1 MEKIQGFIR
10 KTKQREVIL
19 RVLRGTKSHPTA
31 DWVYQ
36 EVRKELP
43 NISLGTVY
51 RNLKIL
57 TASGEALELSYGSS
71 YSRFDGTPENHYH
84 FVCQRCGRVEDVPM
98 PVDESLDRAVEQL
111 MGVKVR
117 QHRLEFYGLCE
128 QCAAEQIE
136 RPERPMALRRQPVEE
151 RDQAYAH

>member
-1 MEKIQGFIR
+1 MERIQGFIR
-10 KTKQREVIL
+10 RTKQREVIL
-19 RVLRGTKSHPTA
+19 RVLRSTKTHPTA

-71 YSRFDGTPENHYH
+71 YSRFDGTASNHYH
-84 FVCQRCGRVEDVPM
+84 FVCERCGRIEDVPT
-98 PVDESLDRAVEQL
+98 PVDEELNRSIERL

-117 QHRLEFYGLCE
+117 QHRLEFYGLCSNC
-128 QCAAEQIE
+128 QAEAE
-136 RPERPMALRRQPVEE
+136 KHVPSARRPAPAYDQQPEP
-151 RDQAYAH
+151 YPAH